1 VSEALRTR
9 YAAEIANTSAGT
21 EVVLGGWVSRSRDM
35 GGVIFFDLRDPS
47 GLVQVVLDPESI
59 PVGAELK
66 MEYCVKV
73 TGLVQMRPVG
83 TQNPDLETGL
93 VEVAA
98 ANVEVL
104 SESKTL
110 PFMIDDRLNVDEFIR
125 LKYRYLDLRR
135 PTMAANLKARA
146 KATAAMRRALDDMS
160 FMEVETPT
168 LIASTPE
175 GARDMLAPSRL
186 QRGSFYALP
195 QSPQIF
201 KQLLMIGGVDR
212 YFQFARCYR
221 DEDFRSD
228 RQLEF
233 TQLDIEGSFWD
244 EDSVMATI
252 ETAVASAVGAVKT
265 AAPSLPFE
273 RMTWT
278 EAMERFGSDKPDLRF
293 EMEISDISSIFA
305 ETDFNGFSGAI
316 ADGGSVRG
324 INVGPRDFSRSA
336 LDKLIDQ
343 AKGLGAKGLVWA
355 FCEDGGWRS
364 PVGKFLSDAEKVAV
378 LEKFGAVEGDL
389 LLIVAGPTRNSL
401 EVLGQLRVDLG
412 QPSGHDELRFVW
424 VTRFPVFDVH
434 EDGSL
439 SPAHHP
445 FTQPE
450 SIDQM
455 IDDPENAFA
464 RAYDL
469 VLNGSELGSGS
480 VRIHD
485 PKVQEQVFDTL
496 GISPEERESR
506 FGWFLE
512 ALRYGTPPHAGFAVG
527 VDRLLAIL
535 VGASSIRDVIPFP
548 KTQRGLDPLSGSP
561 SLVTDTQLQELGLDL
576 RPEVRAALAQDDDNA
591 GD

>member
-1 VSEALRTR
+1 
-9 YAAEIANTSAGT
+9 
-21 EVVLGGWVSRSRDM
+21 M

-83 TQNPDLETGL
+83 TENPDLETGL

-98 ANVEVL
+98 TNVEVL

-343 AKGLGAKGLVWA
+343 AK
-355 FCEDGGWRS
+355 
-364 PVGKFLSDAEKVAV
+364 
-378 LEKFGAVEGDL
+378 
-389 LLIVAGPTRNSL
+389 
-401 EVLGQLRVDLG
+401 
-412 QPSGHDELRFVW
+412 
-424 VTRFPVFDVH
+424 
-434 EDGSL
+434 
-439 SPAHHP
+439 
-445 FTQPE
+445 
-450 SIDQM
+450 
-455 IDDPENAFA
+455 
-464 RAYDL
+464 
-469 VLNGSELGSGS
+469 
-480 VRIHD
+480 
-485 PKVQEQVFDTL
+485 
-496 GISPEERESR
+496 
-506 FGWFLE
+506 
-512 ALRYGTPPHAGFAVG
+512 
-527 VDRLLAIL
+527 
-535 VGASSIRDVIPFP
+535 
-548 KTQRGLDPLSGSP
+548 
-561 SLVTDTQLQELGLDL
+561 
-576 RPEVRAALAQDDDNA
+576 ALAQRGWCGRFVKTAA
-591 GD
+591 GVRLSVSSSPMRRRSLSSRNLERLRGISCS